1 MFNNLTTSL
10 WRPLQYGRALFLTLL
25 LLFCISAVVQAQ
37 RAPRPSLNDPAL
49 WGDANKRA
57 TLRDL
62 ILEWITE
69 PMNTQHGVEFA
80 TIHNTRNFLPWHR
93 IHIRE
98 LEDFINEVN
107 PDLLQP
113 SGLLPFYNPINPMPA
128 EFVDQVADFIPA
140 NLQFPMNPNPNHPDN
155 FVLCAS
161 QNSNAGAFS
170 NRLENNYH
178 NGGHIAMGGTMVVG
192 DPTNAAACAIFW
204 PWHAWVDEKWFQWE
218 CQCNNVFNMD
228 TPAEL
233 IISQNTTWGTNR
245 SVRGV
250 VEINSG
256 ATLTIN
262 AGAVIRFAPSEYNG
276 CVTKVVVK
284 PGGRLIVDNATLT
297 GLDEFGTGGDGGTG
311 IHYFSSW
318 EGIEVQGTG
327 TASIGAQGRITVRNG
342 SIIEH
347 TSTAVEAKDGGLVFI
362 DGAKFLNNRYD
373 IVIGDHKFT
382 YLGYVRNCEMINDM
396 VLRDISWTSS
406 PVGGVPV
413 EHHFNHHDSHS
424 SEVHITAGNGNV
436 GLKGLSV
443 NNCKIENPFKDPHGN
458 YLSIGIKTNNARLSV
473 RGSTIKEQ
481 TQGIMGANSI
491 PGPGRNIAV
500 STSTFDKNYVGI
512 YMKAVDHSSI
522 NNGCSFLIPNDVPAG
537 FTPSGIISDGSSAL
551 TIADNDFSSVDLG
564 GTMTNYGSILM
575 NTSGNFASVE
585 KRNKFTGLSIGS
597 QTQGSNSNLQIRCND
612 FNSFA
617 FGIAVADGSLANQ
630 GECNG
635 TTTAPAGNV
644 WDNLG
649 TCIDDESQIVVMSGA
664 AGFTYRAHNNRIP
677 ECVSPDVTVQNC
689 AIAAIETSCDDPDP
703 CNGLPRPCPKE
714 IVIADL
720 ESQKIGQDLEGVNA
734 LTRRQQ
740 YVMQDEINR
749 ILDENGET
757 GLSDAV
763 NFVAAVEPNT
773 SVYPVNKAALLL
785 QQSEDGIMAAG
796 TSAAINSLSGL
807 DPNKAWLQLQY
818 NLLDTDRDYNALSA
832 AELNFVET
840 EVGQPTRSG
849 AFARAFYQVAY
860 GKHVGAEILPV
871 GGGDRG
877 EQPTESTTNAFV
889 NALTIAPNPANEW
902 VLATFDAPLS
912 THRSMLVLCD
922 LNGRNVREL
931 NISEI
936 HGPTQLSIPL
946 DGLAEGIYVLRLH
959 LNGQFSGVQKVV
971 VMH

>member
-1 MFNNLTTSL
+1 MSAGQRVQLRSL
-10 WRPLQYGRALFLTLL
+10 
-25 LLFCISAVVQAQ
+25 II
-37 RAPRPSLNDPAL
+37 D
-49 WGDANKRA
+49 
-57 TLRDL
+57 
-62 ILEWITE
+62 WITE
-69 PMNTQHGVEFA
+69 DMNTQHSTFFGS
-80 TIHNTRNFLPWHR
+80 IHNTRNFLPWHR

-98 LEDFINEVN
+98 LEDYINEIN
-107 PDLLQP
+107 PTLLP
-113 SGLLPFYNPINPMPA
+113 GGLLPFYNPANPLPA
-128 EFVDQVADFIPA
+128 EFLDQYADFVPP
-140 NLQFPMNPNPNHPDN
+140 LEQGMQPMDATPNHPDD

-170 NRLENNYH
+170 NRLETMYH
-178 NGGHIAMGGTMVVG
+178 NGGHVAIRGWMSDGSF
-192 DPTNAAACAIFW
+192 AAASAIFW

-233 IISQNTTWGTNR
+233 NISQNTTWGTSR

-262 AGAVIRFAPSEYNG
+262 GGAVIRFAPSEYNG

-311 IHYFSSW
+311 IHYFSGW

-327 TASIGAQGRITVRNG
+327 TPSIVAQGRITVRNG
-342 SIIEH
+342 SIIQH
-347 TSTAVEAKDGGLVFI
+347 ATKAIEAKDGGLVFI
-362 DGAKFLNNRYD
+362 DGAEMLNNRFD
-373 IVIGDHKFT
+373 VIIGDHKFT
-382 YLGYVRNCEMINDM
+382 YLGYVRNCEMINDK

-406 PVGGVPV
+406 PVGGVPI

-424 SEVHITAGNGNV
+424 SEVHITAGKGNV

-443 NNCKIENPFKDPHGN
+443 SGCKIDNPFKDPHDN

-473 RGSTIKEQ
+473 RGTTIKDQ
-481 TQGIMGANSI
+481 TYGIMGANSI
-491 PGPGRNIAV
+491 PGPGRNVAV
-500 STSTFDKNYVGI
+500 YGSTFDNNYEGI
-512 YMKAVDHSSI
+512 YLKAVDHSSVTD
-522 NNGCSFLIPNDVPAG
+522 GCTFLIPTDVPMG
-537 FTPSGIISDGSSAL
+537 FAPLGFFSDGCSAL
-551 TIADNDFSSVDLG
+551 TIADNTFSSLG
-564 GTMTNYGSILM
+564 SGGATNNYGTVLL

-585 KRNKFTGLSIGS
+585 KRNKFEGLKIGS

-612 FNSFA
+612 FNGFE
-617 FGIAVADGSLANQ
+617 FGIAVATGSLANQ

-635 TTTAPAGNV
+635 TSTAPAGNV

-649 TCIDDESQIVVMSGA
+649 TCIGDESQIAVMPGA
-664 AGFTYRAHNNRIP
+664 AGFTYRAHSNRIP
-677 ECVSPDVTVQNC
+677 ECVSAAITVQNC
-689 AIAAIETSCDDPDP
+689 AIAAIESSCDDPDP
-703 CNGLPRPCPKE
+703 CNGLPHPCPKE
-714 IVIADL
+714 FVIADL
-720 ESQKIGQDLEGVNA
+720 ESQKVGQDLDGINA

-740 YVMQDEINR
+740 YVMQGEINR

-757 GLSDAV
+757 GLSDAI
-763 NFVAAVEPNT
+763 NFVAAVDPYT

-796 TSAAINSLSGL
+796 TSAAINSLADL
-807 DPNKAWLQLQY
+807 DPNKEWLQLQY
-818 NLLDTDRDYNALSA
+818 DLLDTDRDYNALSA

-871 GGGDRG
+871 EGGDRS
-877 EQPTESTTNAFV
+877 EQSANASSSAFA
-889 NALTIAPNPANEW
+889 NALVIAPNPANEW
-902 VLATFDAPLS
+902 VLATFDAPQT
-912 THRSMLVLCD
+912 THRSMLVLSD

-931 NISEI
+931 NISDI